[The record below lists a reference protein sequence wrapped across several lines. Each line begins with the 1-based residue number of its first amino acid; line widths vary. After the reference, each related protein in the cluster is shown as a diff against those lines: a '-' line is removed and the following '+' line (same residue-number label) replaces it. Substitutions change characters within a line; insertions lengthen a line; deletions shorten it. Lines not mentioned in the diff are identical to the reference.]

1 MKLFQVPQ
9 FIEKEARVIGP
20 LTFTQTVIVVLV
32 VLLCV
37 AIYYLFNVIISSILI
52 FIIAFVTGLLL
63 FTKIEGI
70 PSYRLIIPLLRHLW
84 LPKQYSWNK
93 EKGGVVKK
101 VSSVQK
107 IEKEEN
113 KQIKKSDIS
122 SLAKKLKNEQ
132 K

>member
-1 MKLFQVPQ
+1 
-9 FIEKEARVIGP
+9 
-20 LTFTQTVIVVLV
+20 
-32 VLLCV
+32 
-37 AIYYLFNVIISSILI
+37 
-52 FIIAFVTGLLL
+52 
-63 FTKIEGI
+63 
-70 PSYRLIIPLLRHLW
+70 